1 MKKGIVLIIAFI
13 GLIAFSGCKEAGIGQ
28 SAYDEAYKNAKLNQ
42 QDVREIS
49 YEEFMRIRN
58 HKEGYV
64 LLDVL
69 SMESFNKNH
78 IPRAESF
85 PLDTINKESAE
96 KRIIK
101 EAKVVVY
108 CGGFGCHASTA
119 AAKALSSLGY
129 KVLDYKG
136 GLEEW
141 GGKGNKFASVE

>member
-1 MKKGIVLIIAFI
+1 M
-13 GLIAFSGCKEAGIGQ
+13 Q
-28 SAYDEAYKNAKLNQ
+28 SAYDEAYQNAKLNQ
-42 QDVREIS
+42 QGIREIT
-49 YEEFMRIRN
+49 YEQFMRIRN

-69 SMESFNKNH
+69 SAESFNKNH

-96 KRIIK
+96 KRVIK

-119 AAKALSSLGY
+119 AAKTLSVLGY

-141 GGKGNKFASVE
+141 GGKGNKFASVK

>member
-1 MKKGIVLIIAFI
+1 MKKGIVLIITFI

-49 YEEFMRIRN
+49 YEEFMRIKN

-69 SMESFNKNH
+69 SVESFNKNH

-85 PLDTINKESAE
+85 PLDMINKESAE
-96 KRIIK
+96 KRVIK
-101 EAKVVVY
+101 EAKVIVY

-119 AAKALSSLGY
+119 AAKALSGLGY

>member
-1 MKKGIVLIIAFI
+1 MKKGIVLVILFI
-13 GLIAFSGCKEAGIGQ
+13 CLIASGGCKEELAGQ
-28 SAYDEAYKNAKLNQ
+28 SAYDEAYQNAKLNQ
-42 QDVREIS
+42 QGIREIT
-49 YEEFMRIRN
+49 YEQFMRIRN

-69 SMESFNKNH
+69 STESFNKNH
-78 IPRAESF
+78 IPRSESF
-85 PLDTINKESAE
+85 PLDTINKESVE

-119 AAKALSSLGY
+119 AAKVLSGLGY

-141 GGKGNKFASVE
+141 RNKGNKFASVE